1 MIVYL
6 LFCTP
11 WVWINLLIVQAN
23 LGKKETEVDLLG
35 SAAASVLCLLYSWH
49 SLCYVMVWSSFR
61 G

>member
-1 MIVYL
+1 MRVYL

-35 SAAASVLCLLYSWH
+35 SAAASVLSLLAVYFTAGI
-49 SLCYVMVWSSFR
+49 LFAM
-61 G
+61 